1 MRGGLGPFGT
11 VRNHEFHGQKPLSA
25 EYIAN
30 AVPDP
35 LLHADSVRV
44 DDGVPVVE
52 NLTIETTGTNVAVVG
67 AARALFEAM
76 CGVRPIV
83 RGTLRICGMDPR
95 VAIRAGAMASAP
107 IDVPV
112 PARWTVHEFARE
124 NARLAGQAKSVAD
137 KLAKDAVHAMQLDA
151 YAAKKLAGTDVSV
164 KRAAMIAAALATG
177 AGVIVVQ
184 DFTAGLPDAAARS
197 LAKLFVAACEG
208 RRWIVFAGRLAL
220 SSPIGLHAD
229 EALLFAGGRFVCAG
243 LPAEIAARERT
254 YTVRTSGEAEPFAAK
269 LRERGA
275 VVEGIPGGLTVTM
288 PEDLATHE
296 LVALARDSNVVVLE
310 LLPLSGALA

>member
-1 MRGGLGPFGT
+1 
-11 VRNHEFHGQKPLSA
+11 
-25 EYIAN
+25 
-30 AVPDP
+30 VPNPVDP

-44 DDGVPVVE
+44 DDGMPVVE
-52 NLTIETTGTNVAVVG
+52 NLTIETVGTNVAIVG
-67 AARALFEAM
+67 AANALFQAVS
-76 CGVRPIV
+76 GVRPV
-83 RGTLRICGMDPR
+83 TRGTLRVCGMSPR
-95 VAIRAGAMASAP
+95 DALRAGAMASAP
-107 IDVPV
+107 IDVAV
-112 PARWTVHEFARE
+112 PARWTVHELARE
-124 NARLAGQAKSVAD
+124 NARLAGQAKTVAN
-137 KLAKDAVHAMQLDA
+137 KLAKDALHAMQLDA
-151 YAAKKLAGTDVSV
+151 YATKKLSAVDAPV

-177 AGVIVVQ
+177 ANTIVVE

-197 LAKLFVAACEG
+197 LSKLFVAACEG

-243 LPAEIAARERT
+243 LPAEIASRERT

-275 VVEGIPGGLTVTM
+275 RVEGEGVVLTVTI

-296 LVALARDSNVVVLE
+296 LVALARDANVVVLE
-310 LLPLSGALA
+310 LLPLSAALA

>member
-1 MRGGLGPFGT
+1 M
-11 VRNHEFHGQKPLSA
+11 
-25 EYIAN
+25 
-30 AVPDP
+30 PDP

-44 DDGVPVVE
+44 DDGLPVVE

-67 AARALFEAM
+67 AARAFFEAA
-76 CGVRPIV
+76 CGLRPV
-83 RGTLRICGMDPR
+83 TRGTLRVCGRSPR
-95 VAIRAGAMASAP
+95 DALREGALASAP
-107 IDVPV
+107 VDVPV
-112 PARWTVHEFARE
+112 PPRWTVHELARE
-124 NARLAGQAKSVAD
+124 NARLAGQAKHAAD
-137 KLAKDAVHAMQLDA
+137 KLATGALHAMQLDA
-151 YAAKKLAGTDVSV
+151 YATKKIAALETPV

-177 AGVIVVQ
+177 ANAIFVE
-184 DFTAGLPDAAARS
+184 DFTAGLPDAAGRS

-243 LPAEIAARERT
+243 LPAEIASRDRT
-254 YTVRTSGEAEPFAAK
+254 YTVRTSGDAEPFAAK

-275 VVEGIPGGLTVTM
+275 RVEGTGAALTVTI

-296 LVALARDSNVVVLE
+296 VVAIARASNVIVLE

>member
-1 MRGGLGPFGT
+1 M
-11 VRNHEFHGQKPLSA
+11 
-25 EYIAN
+25 
-30 AVPDP
+30 
-35 LLHADSVRV
+35 
-44 DDGVPVVE
+44 PVVE
-52 NLTIETTGTNVAVVG
+52 NFTIETTGTNVAVVG
-67 AARALFEAM
+67 AARALFEAA
-76 CGVRPIV
+76 CGVRPIT
-83 RGTLRICGMDPR
+83 RGTLRVCGMTPR
-95 VAIRAGAMASAP
+95 DALRTGAIASAP

-124 NARLAGQAKSVAD
+124 NARLAGQSKAAAD
-137 KLAKDAVHAMQLDA
+137 KLAKDALHAMQLDA
-151 YAAKKLAGTDVSV
+151 YATKKLAAMDVSV

-177 AGVIVVQ
+177 AGAIVVE
-184 DFTAGLPDAAARS
+184 DFTAGLPDVAARS
-197 LAKLFVAACEG
+197 LAKLFVAACED

-220 SSPIGLHAD
+220 SSPIGLNAD

-275 VVEGIPGGLTVTM
+275 RVEGTGSALTVTM

-296 LVALARDSNVVVLE
+296 LVALARDSNVIVLE

>member
-1 MRGGLGPFGT
+1 M
-11 VRNHEFHGQKPLSA
+11 
-25 EYIAN
+25 
-30 AVPDP
+30 PDP

-44 DDGVPVVE
+44 DDGLPVVE
-52 NLTIETTGTNVAVVG
+52 NLTIETTGNNVAIVG
-67 AARALFEAM
+67 AARGLFEAAA
-76 CGVRPIV
+76 GVRPIT
-83 RGTLRICGMDPR
+83 RGTLRVCGMDPKD
-95 VAIRAGAMASAP
+95 ALRANVIASAP

-124 NARLAGQAKSVAD
+124 NARLAGQSKAAAD
-137 KLAKDAVHAMQLDA
+137 KLAKDALGAMQLGT
-151 YAAKKLAGTDVSV
+151 YSTKKLAAVDAPV

-177 AGVIVVQ
+177 ANAILAE
-184 DFTAGLPDAAARS
+184 DFTTGLPDVAARS

-243 LPAEIAARERT
+243 LPAEIASRERT
-254 YTVRTSGEAEPFAAK
+254 YAVRTSGAAEPFAAK

-275 VVEGIPGGLTVTM
+275 RVEVTKTALTVTM

>member
-1 MRGGLGPFGT
+1 MPNP
-11 VRNHEFHGQKPLSA
+11 V
-25 EYIAN
+25 
-30 AVPDP
+30 DP

-52 NLTIETTGTNVAVVG
+52 NLTIETVGTNVAIVG
-67 AARALFEAM
+67 AANALFQAVS
-76 CGVRPIV
+76 GVRPV
-83 RGTLRICGMDPR
+83 TRGTLRVCGMSPR
-95 VAIRAGAMASAP
+95 DALRAGVMASAP
-107 IDVPV
+107 IDVAV
-112 PARWTVHEFARE
+112 PARWTVHELARE
-124 NARLAGQAKSVAD
+124 NARLAGQAKAVAN
-137 KLAKDAVHAMQLDA
+137 KLAKDALHAMQLDA
-151 YAAKKLAGTDVSV
+151 YATKKLSAVDAPV

-177 AGVIVVQ
+177 ANAIVVE
-184 DFTAGLPDAAARS
+184 DFTAGLPDAAARTLS
-197 LAKLFVAACEG
+197 KLFVAACEG

-243 LPAEIAARERT
+243 LPTEIAARERT

-275 VVEGIPGGLTVTM
+275 RVEGAGVVLTVTI

-310 LLPLSGALA
+310 LLPLSAALA

>member
-1 MRGGLGPFGT
+1 M
-11 VRNHEFHGQKPLSA
+11 
-25 EYIAN
+25 
-30 AVPDP
+30 PDP
-35 LLHADSVRV
+35 LLHADSVRI

-52 NLTIETTGTNVAVVG
+52 NLTIETAGTNVAVVG
-67 AARALFEAM
+67 AARAFFEAA
-76 CGVRPIV
+76 CGVRPIT
-83 RGTLRICGMDPR
+83 RGTLRVCGMNPR
-95 VAIRAGAMASAP
+95 DALRAGAIAAAP

-124 NARLAGQAKSVAD
+124 NARLAGQTKSAAE
-137 KLAKDAVHAMQLDA
+137 KLAKDAVAAMQLGA
-151 YAAKKLAGTDVSV
+151 HATKKLAAADVSV

-177 AGVIVVQ
+177 AGAILVE
-184 DFTAGLPDAAARS
+184 DFTAGLPDVAARS
-197 LAKLFVAACEG
+197 LAKLFVTACEG

-220 SSPIGLHAD
+220 SSPIGLNAD

-243 LPAEIAARERT
+243 GPAEIAARERT

-275 VVEGIPGGLTVTM
+275 RVEGTGAALTVTM

>member
-1 MRGGLGPFGT
+1 M
-11 VRNHEFHGQKPLSA
+11 
-25 EYIAN
+25 
-30 AVPDP
+30 PDP

-44 DDGVPVVE
+44 DDGLPVVE
-52 NLTIETTGTNVAVVG
+52 NLTIETTGNNVAIVG
-67 AARALFEAM
+67 AARALFEATA
-76 CGVRPIV
+76 GIRPIT
-83 RGTLRICGMDPR
+83 RGVLRVCGMDPR
-95 VAIRAGAMASAP
+95 AALRAGAIASAP
-107 IDVPV
+107 VDVPV

-124 NARLAGQAKSVAD
+124 NARLAGQTKSTAD
-137 KLAKDAVHAMQLDA
+137 KLAKDALQAMQLGT
-151 YAAKKLAGTDVSV
+151 YATKKLASVDAPV

-177 AGVIVVQ
+177 AGAIFAE
-184 DFTAGLPDAAARS
+184 DFTTGLPDAAARS

-220 SSPIGLHAD
+220 SSPIGLNAD

-243 LPAEIAARERT
+243 LPAEIATRERT
-254 YTVRTSGEAEPFAAK
+254 YSVRTSGEAEPFAAK

-275 VVEGIPGGLTVTM
+275 RVEAAGASLMVTM

-296 LVALARDSNVVVLE
+296 LVALARESNVVVLE